1 MFGNY
6 NIELTTENEKYD
18 YQKYEQKLQ
27 IEMSVN
33 QGVKYTVLEIEDNQI
48 QGQVKIKEEKDKI
61 TFTVKNLKSYL
72 LLEEKKGIESFVS
85 ETATDDSVVI
95 DGPNTKLEIDDYDSD
110 KNYYLGLNYTEK
122 YSEKKNS
129 NKYND
134 SNLIDITIN

>member
-110 KNYYLGLNYTEK
+110 KNY
-122 YSEKKNS
+122 
-129 NKYND
+129 
-134 SNLIDITIN
+134 